1 VIGTRLLKE
10 HFGARRAAG
19 TVLIVAG
26 VMALRLAQA

>member
-10 HFGARRAAG
+10 PFGAQRAAG
-19 TVLIVAG
+19 TVCIVGG